1 MNDSYLSWQDWNYT
15 TLDDYSKCRV
25 DKENE
30 LNVYF
35 IRSFSPGVNSTLA
48 KFANIIINCTNLFD
62 KNDFKTILITSMNG
76 GGLVSISE
84 FLLQMIS
91 PFTSINLYS
100 SIRAKSSI
108 KSNYRDL
115 FNEINDVK

>member
-35 IRSFSPGVNSTLA
+35 IRSFSPGGKNNYPTFIETIEKCA
-48 KFANIIINCTNLFD
+48 KLFD
-62 KNDFKTILITSMNG
+62 ENDFKTILINSMNG
-76 GGLVSISE
+76 GGYVAISE
-84 FLLQMIS
+84 FLLHMIS
-91 PFTSINLYS
+91 PYTSINIYS

-108 KSNYRDL
+108 KSNYRGL
-115 FNEINDVK
+115 FN